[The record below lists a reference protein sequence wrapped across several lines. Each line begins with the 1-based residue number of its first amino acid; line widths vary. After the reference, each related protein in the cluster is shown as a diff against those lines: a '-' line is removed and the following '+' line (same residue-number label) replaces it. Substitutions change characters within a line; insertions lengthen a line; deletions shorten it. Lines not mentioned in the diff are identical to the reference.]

1 MIKSVT
7 KGRARRISRFRS
19 ERQSRLLQVV
29 EMRGRHVVLLRGFGG
44 AVQRWWPLMDAIL
57 VAELGFERDTVTYS
71 GGGAK
76 TLRRMHETAVR
87 LS

>member
-19 ERQSRLLQVV
+19 ERQSRRLQVV

-44 AVQRWWPLMDAIL
+44 GGGGGGGGGAVHRWWPVLDSSL
-57 VAELGFERDTVTYS
+57 VAELSF
-71 GGGAK
+71 
-76 TLRRMHETAVR
+76 
-87 LS
+87 